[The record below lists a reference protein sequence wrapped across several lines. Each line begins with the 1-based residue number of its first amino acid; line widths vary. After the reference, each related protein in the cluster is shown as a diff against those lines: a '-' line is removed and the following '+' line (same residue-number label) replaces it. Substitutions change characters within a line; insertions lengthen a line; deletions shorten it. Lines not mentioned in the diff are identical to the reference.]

1 TARPV
6 GVQHSVGESQHPLAL
21 PGHERVAVVILL
33 ERALALARPGRVVLA
48 AVDLDVHVRPDLPVE
63 AADAGHVG
71 LRLPGD
77 ARVAAPQ
84 SREGLTMRLVATLDE
99 FAPRLRVLRCPHD
112 DRVHA
117 MLRPAKAMQAGAAAG
132 DGA

>member
-1 TARPV
+1 
-6 GVQHSVGESQHPLAL
+6 
-21 PGHERVAVVILL
+21 
-33 ERALALARPGRVVLA
+33 GRVVLA

-99 FAPRLRVLRCPHD
+99 FAPRLRVLRCPHK

-132 DGA
+132 DGDIAALGVEDVDECIVDAHPPPRSVAELGD